1 MQCSGPRPRG
11 GPRARAG
18 AGAEGAWRSSG
29 RLLRSTAPAG
39 ERIAGLQPGVHAAAD
54 VVDVLVAQFV
64 QGVGGDVAPL
74 PGLAVHDD
82 MVAQAG
88 ADLLV
93 TLGDL
98 PEFNIHVGAGDRPG
112 VVLFDGPHVYQEA
125 ALLAQTG
132 RFVQCGLHFLHAE
145 LPDVGSRCRSY
156 RHTGRRDDQH
166 TEVREPTEFHDAPPY
181 QRFLQNTATL
191 AV

>member
-1 MQCSGPRPRG
+1 MQRSEPLPRRGPRGRG
-11 GPRARAG
+11 GT
-18 AGAEGAWRSSG
+18 GAEGVAG
-29 RLLRSTAPAG
+29 STSPAG

-54 VVDVLVAQFV
+54 IVDILVAQFG
-64 QGVGGDVAPL
+64 QGVGGDVASL

-82 MVAQAG
+82 VIVHAG

-98 PEFNIHVGAGDRPG
+98 SKFNIHVGAWDRPG
-112 VVLFDGPHVYQEA
+112 VVLFDGPHVYEEE

-132 RFVQCGLHFLHAE
+132 CFVQCGLYFLHTQ
-145 LPDVGSRCRSY
+145 LPDGGSRRRSN
-156 RHTGRRDDQH
+156 RPTGRYDDQH
-166 TEVREPTEFHDAPPY
+166 TEIREPTEFHDAPPF
-181 QRFLQNTATL
+181 QRFLQNRATL